1 MLHLC
6 VVIMLEV
13 LIHLMII
20 EQFIYIMQ
28 NKIGK
33 PCGGKKRKQRLKVFS
48 RAAH

>member
-1 MLHLC
+1 
-6 VVIMLEV
+6 MLEV

-33 PCGGKKRKQRLKVFS
+33 PCGEKNGNKD
-48 RAAH
+48 